1 MNEVMELIK
10 HKKTSEINS
19 PITYQKV
26 LKSVHQVSS
35 EEIARAGKTLKL
47 ISEYLQSKKHRTSSN

>member
-1 MNEVMELIK
+1 MNEVMELMK

-19 PITYQKV
+19 LITYQKV

-35 EEIARAGKTLKL
+35 EEIARASKTLKI
-47 ISEYLQSKKHRTSSN
+47 ISEYLQSKKLKTSSN

>member
-26 LKSVHQVSS
+26 LKSIHYVST
-35 EEIARAGKTLKL
+35 EEITRTKKTLKL
-47 ISEYLQSKKHRTSSN
+47 ISEHLHNKKLISSSN